1 MSTAPDSTKL
11 YPRRSITTPSYDLR
25 CNWPMLRSQLL
36 EQWTL
41 LTEYDLEITGP
52 NAAYIA
58 GLIERKYGISS
69 TLVENY
75 LVNFARTIP
84 VQ

>member
-1 MSTAPDSTKL
+1 MSTLPDASKL
-11 YPRRSITTPSYDLR
+11 YPRRVINSTSYDLR

-36 EQWTL
+36 QQWTL

-52 NAAYIA
+52 NATYIA
-58 GLIERKYGISS
+58 GLIEKKYGISS